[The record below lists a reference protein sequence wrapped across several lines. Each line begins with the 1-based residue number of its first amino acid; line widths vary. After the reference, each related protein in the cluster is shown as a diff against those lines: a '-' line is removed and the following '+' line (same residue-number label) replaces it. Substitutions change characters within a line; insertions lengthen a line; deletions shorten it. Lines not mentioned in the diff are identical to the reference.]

1 MSREHNQEH
10 RGRFASE
17 YSKDKIEKS
26 GGAKFFAVFCLLL
39 LVFTLS
45 VSLALI
51 HRSGMDPEPLPTTA
65 YEVKPLDYQVNQIP
79 TQPITQGEEEEITID
94 LREPKG
100 KHNSPIL
107 NILLLGV
114 EGEKNDSLIL
124 CSIHMSKRSLSFLS
138 IPRDTYIAGNY
149 EIPKISS
156 VYGSVRKER
165 AVSTVIDAVKGMF
178 GFAPDYYFLLDD
190 ATVEKAVELAGP
202 IEFHVPDNALYHK
215 LHSGMQK
222 ITKDN
227 AFELFRFR
235 DNWTDVETE
244 PTKVQRDFLLKLF
257 SAFLSDKNAI
267 AQRVMTLSEVA
278 QTDLTVEELA
288 YLAYVL
294 ADFDFSTAQSRP
306 LPGGENEIA
315 KKLYFQVS
323 PSKAVALINEHHNPL
338 KKDLTI
344 YQVNFRQETKG
355 SGEGEYSDYGHNNK
369 TEPSTGKKPT
379 GSTAGTDDPTE
390 DTTDPSDGTEDSTG
404 GTQDPSDGNTTPTED
419 TQTPTGGTEPEPTEG
434 GAPDSTEGTQD
445 PPTGSTDPQP
455 TGGATDP
462 TEGTQPPAPTG
473 TESSTQS
480 TEG

>member
-1 MSREHNQEH
+1 M
-10 RGRFASE
+10 
-17 YSKDKIEKS
+17 
-26 GGAKFFAVFCLLL
+26 
-39 LVFTLS
+39 
-45 VSLALI
+45 
-51 HRSGMDPEPLPTTA
+51 
-65 YEVKPLDYQVNQIP
+65 
-79 TQPITQGEEEEITID
+79 
-94 LREPKG
+94 
-100 KHNSPIL
+100 
-107 NILLLGV
+107 
-114 EGEKNDSLIL
+114 
-124 CSIHMSKRSLSFLS
+124 
-138 IPRDTYIAGNY
+138 
-149 EIPKISS
+149 
-156 VYGSVRKER
+156 
-165 AVSTVIDAVKGMF
+165 DAVKGMF
-178 GFAPDYYFLLDD
+178 GFAPDYYFLLDE

-278 QTDLTVEELA
+278 QTDLSMEELA

-323 PSKAVALINEHHNPL
+323 PSKAVTLINEHHNPL

-355 SGEGEYSDYGHNNK
+355 SGEGEYSDYGNFTK
-369 TEPSTGKKPT
+369 TEESSKNTDTTGKKPKET
-379 GSTAGTDDPTE
+379 TTKDTEEDLEDESEENTEENTEEDPEEDTEKDTDGDEETVESTTEEAPTE
-390 DTTDPSDGTEDSTG
+390 APSSDSSDEQDTTADSSA
-404 GTQDPSDGNTTPTED
+404 DE
-419 TQTPTGGTEPEPTEG
+419 
-434 GAPDSTEGTQD
+434 
-445 PPTGSTDPQP
+445 
-455 TGGATDP
+455 
-462 TEGTQPPAPTG
+462 
-473 TESSTQS
+473 
-480 TEG
+480 